1 MTRTRVAKVI
11 GGLLTLLVSGLVVMF
26 TYANL
31 VANPRVAEG
40 LRADPNGEMAQRVML
55 LTLPSGREL
64 PVNYLQ
70 RDDLVFAGADGG
82 WWRELDGEG
91 WQEVEVYLRGE
102 KLSGR
107 ARAERENEELREDVF
122 SELRPAVPLIFG
134 VLIVITL
141 DPS

>member
-1 MTRTRVAKVI
+1 MTRTRVAKVV
-11 GGLLTLLVSGLVVMF
+11 GGLLALVVVGLTGMF

-31 VANPRVAEG
+31 VANPRVAEA
-40 LRADPNGEMAQRVML
+40 LRVNPGGEMAQRVML

-82 WWRELDGEG
+82 WWRELDEESPQPVELLLCGE
-91 WQEVEVYLRGE
+91 VLRGT
-102 KLSGR
+102 
-107 ARAERENEELREDVF
+107 AEAVRDDPEYREEIF
-122 SELRPAVPLIFG
+122 SELRPSAPLIFG

-141 DPS
+141 DDS